1 LTTIRPPAPGTSII
15 RVGNASLRV
24 AVRGQGPPLLLL
36 SGIGAS
42 IEMWQPFESLI
53 RGSTTISL
61 DLPGA
66 GKSPRTGAPVRM
78 RALASIVGGVLDALG
93 YPRVD
98 VLGYSFGGAVAQQLA
113 HDAPGRV
120 RRLVL
125 AATTCGLG
133 GRVAG
138 TNNFLLM
145 LTPARYYSRRY
156 FQAIGPGLYGGRSR
170 DVGVLDEHFRQRSLS
185 PPSWLGYTM
194 QMYSIWGWSSRAWL
208 HTLEQPTLVISGD
221 DDPLVP
227 VENSYLLAAHIP
239 DARLRIVQ
247 GAGHLFLIDQ
257 PEEPAAIVTRFL
269 RARRAAGSR
278 SSPGR
283 QTPAA
288 PTSLSR

>member
-1 LTTIRPPAPGTSII
+1 LTIRAASPRTGILK
-15 RVGNASLRV
+15 VGNVSLRV
-24 AVRGQGPPLLLL
+24 AVRGRGQPLLLL

-42 IEMWQPFESLI
+42 IEMWQPFEPLI

-61 DLPGA
+61 DLPGV
-66 GKSPRTGAPVRM
+66 GQSPRTGAPLRM
-78 RALASIVGGVLDALG
+78 RRLASIVAHALDALG
-93 YPRVD
+93 YPRAD

-113 HDAPGRV
+113 HDSPGRV

-133 GRVAG
+133 GRLAR
-138 TNNFLLM
+138 TNNFLQM

-156 FQAIGPGLYGGRSR
+156 FRTVGPGLYGGRSR
-170 DVGVLDEHFRQRSLS
+170 NVNVLNEHFELRSLN

-208 HTLEQPTLVISGD
+208 HTLRQPTLVISGD

-239 DARLRIVQ
+239 GAQLRIVR
-247 GAGHLFLIDQ
+247 GGGHLFLIDQ
-257 PEEPAAIVTRFL
+257 AEEPAAMVTRFL
-269 RARRAAGSR
+269 RDRHAADLR
-278 SSPGR
+278 FFLAERPPVAPPTQSS
-283 QTPAA
+283 
-288 PTSLSR
+288 